1 MLQDLEMLKM
11 KHIELDHK
19 IKAGHSNFIDDI
31 ELSKMKKQKLV
42 IKERIEK
49 LQGK

>member
-1 MLQDLEMLKM
+1 MLQDLEMLKI
-11 KHIELDHK
+11 KQIKLDHK
-19 IKAGHSNFIDDI
+19 IKAGHRNLIDDI